1 MKKKVIDLF
10 VCSLLIA
17 TIPTVGALNGGG
29 LQPTTRSSYPL
40 ELAHWNQ
47 IQQLLVS
54 DDIASDL
61 VVDTSLLRDITLY
74 DDYSV
79 NNLKWPGY
87 ETLGDRDNQS
97 PVFGTP
103 SPDNDSHNISLSFTW
118 SISINDTEGDS
129 FTWTIECD
137 NGQKNEEKGD
147 VNGTKS
153 LEISNLLY
161 KTSYTVWV
169 NATDEDGSGNYTKKW
184 YIFNTKDTL
193 PPVFGNPDPENGSTN
208 NPLSFIWSI
217 PINDSEGDEFSW
229 SIQCSNGDVS
239 SGSNELNGTKILV
252 LSSLTF
258 STTYTVWVNATDPD
272 GSGVFTRRWY
282 TLTTKDNQPPI
293 FGLPNPSNE
302 SINNPINFIWNIS
315 IIDSEGNTFNWT
327 IQCNNGQF
335 NSGTDEDNGTKLLA
349 LSNLAYST
357 TYIIWVNA
365 TDATGS
371 GLWNRGWYT
380 FTTEQENHSPDF
392 GAPSPTNGSANNP
405 INLSWSILISDSE
418 GDTFTWTI
426 QCNNGQSNNSVV
438 GEANGTKTLILSN
451 LANATTYTVWVN
463 ATDSGGSGVYTRRWY
478 TFTTKSN
485 QPPIF
490 GSATPSNG
498 SSDRPLSFTW
508 MIPINDLDGNSYDW
522 TIQCSNGQT
531 SSGMTANNGTKTLAL
546 SGLAYETTY
555 RVWVNATDPGGSGL
569 YTRRWYTFRTR
580 NVGGTPPEEPPESS
594 NNNPI
599 ADASAREPYQGLI
612 NTTILFDGSLS
623 YDPDGN
629 ITTWLWDFDDNTK
642 VNGMTVYHSFSEAG
656 IYSVTLTVTDNDG
669 ASNTDTTTC
678 VISEHNQ
685 PPTIPKI
692 DGPTSGTKNT
702 LYTYTASSTDPDND
716 RLQYSFLWEGSISQ
730 PSGFIP
736 SGINYSVNH
745 RWMNAGRYNLTVTV
759 TDNQTESSSK
769 ITIYIDAVQTR
780 GAGYLLDLDGDGIY
794 DAFYSDETHQTVSI
808 QRNGD
813 SFLID
818 KDGDGHWEYVYNA
831 TYGLTSYQE
840 PRKTPGYELGFT
852 LCAIAVVILLT
863 RKRKT
868 I

>member
-1 MKKKVIDLF
+1 MKNKILGLF
-10 VCSLLIA
+10 VCILLIA
-17 TIPTVGALNGGG
+17 AIPAVGAL
-29 LQPTTRSSYPL
+29 QRSDFHTTLLASFPL
-40 ELAHWNQ
+40 KLDNWNQ
-47 IQQLLVS
+47 NPEPL
-54 DDIASDL
+54 D
-61 VVDTSLLRDITLY
+61 
-74 DDYSV
+74 
-79 NNLKWPGY
+79 
-87 ETLGDRDNQS
+87 DRDNQS
-97 PVFGTP
+97 LVFGTP
-103 SPDNDSHNISLSFTW
+103 SPDNNSDNLSLSFTW
-118 SISINDTEGDS
+118 NISINDTEGGLFD
-129 FTWTIECD
+129 WTIECN
-137 NGQKNEEKGD
+137 NGNTNNKKND
-147 VNGTKS
+147 HNGTKS
-153 LEISNLLY
+153 LEISNLAY
-161 KTSYTVWV
+161 KTTYKVWV
-169 NATDEDGSGNYTKKW
+169 NATNDPGSGNDTMRWYFFRTKE
-184 YIFNTKDTL
+184 TL

-217 PINDSEGDEFSW
+217 PINDPEGDELSW

-302 SINNPINFIWNIS
+302 SINNPISFIWNIS
-315 IIDSEGNTFNWT
+315 IIDSEGNTFSWT

-335 NSGTDEDNGTKLLA
+335 NSGTDEANGTKLLA

-357 TYIIWVNA
+357 TYIIWVNS

-380 FTTEQENHSPDF
+380 FTTEQENHSPEF
-392 GAPSPTNGSANNP
+392 GTPSPTNGSANNP
-405 INLSWSILISDSE
+405 INLSWSILISDPE
-418 GDTFTWTI
+418 GNTFTWLI
-426 QCNNGQSNNSVV
+426 QCSNGQTNNGADES
-438 GEANGTKTLILSN
+438 NGTKTLALSSLSN
-451 LANATTYTVWVN
+451 GTTYTVWVN
-463 ATDSGGSGVYTRRWY
+463 ATDSGGSGVYNREWY
-478 TFTTKSN
+478 TFTTEGN

-490 GSATPSNG
+490 GLPTPSNG
-498 SSDRPLSFTW
+498 SLNKPLSLTW
-508 MIPINDLDGNSYDW
+508 IIPINDPEGNPFSW
-522 TIQCSNGQT
+522 TIQCNNGQFN
-531 SSGMTANNGTKTLAL
+531 SGTDATNGTKTLLL
-546 SGLAYETTY
+546 SSLAYSTTY
-555 RVWVNATDPGGSGL
+555 KVWLNATDLGGSSQ
-569 YTRRWYTFRTR
+569 YTRRWYTFKTR
-580 NVGGTPPEEPPESS
+580 NAGGPPPEEPPESS

-629 ITTWLWDFDDNTK
+629 ITSWLWDFGDNTDA
-642 VNGMTVYHSFSEAG
+642 NGVTLYHSFLDARTYTVS
-656 IYSVTLTVTDNDG
+656 LTVTDDKG
-669 ASNTDTTTC
+669 ATDTDTTTC
-678 VISEHNQ
+678 VIGESNR
-685 PPTIPKI
+685 PPTK
-692 DGPTSGTKNT
+692 PTILGSLSGTKNT

-716 RLQYSFLWEGSISQ
+716 PLQYIFLWEGSISQ

-736 SGINYSVNH
+736 SGINYSVTH

-769 ITIYIDAVQTR
+769 ITIYIDAIQTR
-780 GAGYLLDLDGDGIY
+780 GAGYLLDMDGDGIY

-813 SFLID
+813 SYLID

-840 PRKTPGYELGFT
+840 PRKTPGYELCFT
-852 LCAIAVVILLT
+852 LCAIAVVILLS
-863 RKRKT
+863 RKRKN